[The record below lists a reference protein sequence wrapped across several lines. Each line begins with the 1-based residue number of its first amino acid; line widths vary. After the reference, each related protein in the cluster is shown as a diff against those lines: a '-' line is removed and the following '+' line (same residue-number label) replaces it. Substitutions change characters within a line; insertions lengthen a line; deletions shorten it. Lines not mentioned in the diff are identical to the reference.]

1 MISTVREIGC
11 LVSKEKIPDDSLSN
25 NQDQQQ
31 DKKILFISIDI
42 NPANINITD
51 NTINNITDIHTADAP
66 FLIEIEDFD
75 KQKEKDH
82 YLFNENGTKGRQTAP
97 IAQLTETNKTFNKK
111 IKAWFDNK
119 DIKKWLNT
127 INTNEQKY
135 FFNSVNIILEKY
147 NKNIIDSIDKKIKE
161 FSVNKKNKFFISVKI
176 NQRYLGDYKI
186 FKKIVEYLTE
196 KKLEESSSKN
206 QICAVCGQQT
216 PQVSGKTNIYKFYT
230 IDKPGFI
237 VGGFQESNAWKN
249 FPVCSDCVSYLR
261 KGKEYI
267 ESNLSFKFYGLNYY
281 LIPQLIINNEN
292 QIPDI
297 YEALLDS
304 QKIIKLKRATKKKI
318 TDNDEEILE
327 ILSNEKNS
335 LTLNFLFL
343 EKTKSA
349 EKILLL
355 IEDVFPSRI
364 KKIFGAKDYVDKI
377 FKDNQNEYN
386 NNYNNDYDFGKLRK
400 FYLKSDNNKS
410 KTDLDK
416 YFLDIIN
423 SVFKGIKIDFLF
435 ALSFFIKGIRE
446 SFVNQKENEQYFNN
460 FNSKVQA
467 ALMNILFFE
476 NIGLINFRE
485 ENMGSDFFGG
495 FFEKY
500 VKTFANPTKRGI
512 FLLGSLTQLLLDE
525 QYDARGSK
533 PFIKK
538 LKGLRMDDRDIK
550 ALLPDVQNKLEEYG
564 VFEDN
569 KNRNLAYQIRSD
581 VSQYLLLNDFD
592 NWGLSID
599 EINFYFACGMNLYK
613 NIKEYFF
620 QQKQKCKEEL

>member
-11 LVSKEKIPDDSLSN
+11 LLSKEKIRDDSLSN

-31 DKKILFISIDI
+31 DKKILFISIYI
-42 NPANINITD
+42 NPANININD
-51 NTINNITDIHTADAP
+51 NITDIHTADAS

-75 KQKEKDH
+75 KQKEKDY

-127 INTNEQKY
+127 LNTNEQKY
-135 FFNSVNIILEKY
+135 FNSVNIILEKY

-176 NQRYLGDYKI
+176 NQKYLGDYKI

-206 QICAVCGQQT
+206 QICAECGQQT
-216 PQVSGKTNIYKFYT
+216 PKVSGKTNVYKFYT

-249 FPVCSDCVSYLR
+249 FPVCSDCDSYLR

-304 QKIIKLKRATKKKI
+304 QKIIILKRATKKKI
-318 TDNDEEILE
+318 TDNNEEILE

-377 FKDNQNEYN
+377 FQDNQNEYN
-386 NNYNNDYDFGKLRK
+386 NNYNNYDFGKLRK

-423 SVFKGIKIDFLF
+423 SVFKGMKIDFLF

-446 SFVNQKENEQYFNN
+446 SFVNQEENKQYFNN

-525 QYDARGSK
+525 QYKTRGSK

-550 ALLPDVQNKLEEYG
+550 ALLPAVQNKLEEYG
-564 VFEDN
+564 IFEDN
-569 KNRNLAYQIRSD
+569 TNRNLAYQIKSD
-581 VSQYLLLNDFD
+581 VSIYLLLNDFD
-592 NWGLSID
+592 NWDISID

-620 QQKQKCKEEL
+620 QQKQKYKEEL

>member
-1 MISTVREIGC
+1 MISTVREIGY
-11 LVSKEKIPDDSLSN
+11 LISKEKIPDDILSI

-31 DKKILFISIDI
+31 DKKILFISI
-42 NPANINITD
+42 
-51 NTINNITDIHTADAP
+51 NTINNTTDVNTTDTP

-75 KQKEKDH
+75 KQKEKDN

-97 IAQLTETNKTFNKK
+97 IAQLTETNKTVNKK
-111 IKAWFDNK
+111 IKTWFDNK

-127 INTNEQKY
+127 INTDEQEY
-135 FFNSVNIILEKY
+135 FNSINIILEKY
-147 NKNIIDSIDKKIKE
+147 NKNIIDSINKKIKE
-161 FSVNKKNKFFISVKI
+161 FTVNKKNKFFISVKI
-176 NQRYLGDYKI
+176 NQKYLGEYKI
-186 FKKIVEYLTE
+186 FRNIAKYLTE

-206 QICAVCGQQT
+206 QICAVCGEQT
-216 PQVSGKTNIYKFYT
+216 PQVSGKINVYKFYT

-237 VGGFQESNAWKN
+237 AGGFQESNAWKN

-281 LIPQLIINNEN
+281 LIPQLIIKNKN
-292 QIPDI
+292 QISDI

-318 TDNDEEILE
+318 TDNDKEILE

-343 EKTKSA
+343 EKTNSA

-364 KKIFGAKDYVDKI
+364 KKIFEGKDYVDKI
-377 FKDNQNEYN
+377 FKSDQSEYN
-386 NNYNNDYDFGKLRK
+386 NKYNNDYNFWKLRK
-400 FYLKSDNNKS
+400 FYQKSDNKNK
-410 KTDLDK
+410 KIDLDK

-423 SVFKGIKIDFLF
+423 NVFKDIKLDFSFVLD
-435 ALSFFIKGIRE
+435 FFIKGIRE

-460 FNSKVQA
+460 FNDKVQA

-485 ENMGSDFFGG
+485 KIMENDFFDG

-500 VKTFANPTKRGI
+500 AKTFANPVKRGI
-512 FLLGSLTQLLLDE
+512 FLLGSLTELLLDE
-525 QYDARGSK
+525 QYKTRDSK
-533 PFIKK
+533 PFMKK

-564 VFEDN
+564 VFDDN
-569 KNRNLAYQIRSD
+569 TNRNLAYQIRSD
-581 VSQYLLLNDFD
+581 VSQYLLLD
-592 NWGLSID
+592 NFNNSSLSID

-620 QQKQKCKEEL
+620 RQKQKT